1 METDSDLVQQRGRL
15 GRQQTLESR
24 HAGPVCC
31 NAWILIMVSLGMG
44 RGLSQGYRGSRP
56 RPWPKVGA
64 EVCTFRPRRAQAP
77 GPIPKETMMRFYNQA
92 HAFYCGVDLH
102 ARTMYLCI
110 LDQAGTIVLHQDLPA
125 ERASFLEA
133 IAPYREG
140 LVVACECLFCW
151 YWLADLCQAEK
162 IPFVLGH
169 ALYMKAIHGGKSKD
183 DKIDSKKIALLLRG
197 GNLPISYAYPQG
209 LRETRDLLRRRMY
222 LVHKRAEVVAHVV
235 NTNSQ
240 YNLPPFGKKLIYA
253 RNRQALKIAERFAD
267 GSVRQ
272 NVALD
277 LRLLDSLDELI
288 GDVELY
294 LDRTV
299 KVDDADTFYRL
310 RSIPGVGKILAL
322 VLFYEI
328 HDIHR
333 FASAGKFLSY
343 ARLIRPKK
351 TSAGKVTGGGGAKI
365 GNAHLKWAFSEAACL
380 LARESD
386 QAKRF
391 LARKEK
397 PHGKAKALGILAARL
412 GRSVYHMLRQKKA
425 FDPMRFW
432 NGEPGVT
439 PARLQK
445 SAVKRPGRAKG
456 SRCVLEA

>member
-1 METDSDLVQQRGRL
+1 
-15 GRQQTLESR
+15 
-24 HAGPVCC
+24 
-31 NAWILIMVSLGMG
+31 
-44 RGLSQGYRGSRP
+44 
-56 RPWPKVGA
+56 
-64 EVCTFRPRRAQAP
+64 
-77 GPIPKETMMRFYNQA
+77 MRFYNQP
-92 HAFYCGVDLH
+92 HRFYCGVDLH
-102 ARTMYLCI
+102 ARTMYVCI
-110 LDQAGTIVLHQDLPA
+110 LDQAGNIVAHQDLPA
-125 ERASFLEA
+125 EPAAFLEA

-151 YWLADLCQAEK
+151 YWLADLCQAEN
-162 IPFVLGH
+162 IAFVLGH

-183 DKIDSKKIALLLRG
+183 DQIDSKKIAQLLRG
-197 GNLPISYAYPQG
+197 GNLPIAYAYPKG

-253 RNRQALKIAERFAD
+253 RNRQALKIAQRFGDA
-267 GSVRQ
+267 SVRQ
-272 NVALD
+272 NVELD
-277 LRLLDSLDELI
+277 VRLLDSLDELI
-288 GDVELY
+288 AAVELY

-322 VLFYEI
+322 VFFYEI
-328 HDIHR
+328 HDINR
-333 FASAGKFLSY
+333 FGGEGEFLSY

-391 LARKEK
+391 LARKGK
-397 PHGKAKALGILAARL
+397 QLGKAKALGILAARL
-412 GRSVYHMLRQKKA
+412 GRAVYHMLRQKRA
-425 FDPMRFW
+425 FDPKRFW
-432 NGEPGVT
+432 NGEPKVT
-439 PARLQK
+439 PVQGKK
-445 SAVKRPGRAKG
+445 SAAKPRRRG
-456 SRCVLEA
+456 KGCRCVLEA